1 MKKHS
6 TNMDMMMNGTE
17 SARKPGDDTM
27 ATASGS
33 RVGRRSASTAERIWL
48 KRPAAR
54 LGGVPSTTGRRA
66 RQKIRQSRAT
76 PGGARGWV
84 MSRRA

>member
-48 KRPAAR
+48 KC
-54 LGGVPSTTGRRA
+54 G
-66 RQKIRQSRAT
+66 
-76 PGGARGWV
+76 
-84 MSRRA
+84 